1 MRSNFTPFDEVEAHR
16 HSILPGSEC
25 YRITRIQHDANLE
38 TGEST
43 VILHL
48 AHRESGE
55 RRVLSFTGGGCDHPL
70 KHCIGLYLMDIRYRG
85 WEDLGVEVG
94 EFYEEGGVLFHARD
108 VRDITDETPV
118 A

>member
-1 MRSNFTPFDEVEAHR
+1 MRSNYTPFDEVAAHR
-16 HSILPGSEC
+16 HPILLGSEY
-25 YRITRIQHDANLE
+25 YRISRIQHDANLE
-38 TGEST
+38 SGVSIL
-43 VILHL
+43 ILHL
-48 AHRESGE
+48 LHRETGE

-85 WEDLGVEVG
+85 WEDLRVEVG
-94 EFYEEGGVLFHARD
+94 EFYEEGGVFFYATD